1 MHRGARPIQRAFV
14 VMAAVETNGWQF
26 AYACYERFVI
36 ITLFVIKYK
45 ASISVAFN
53 QVKSSL
59 HLRFCNYHK
68 AVVVLMCLSM
78 SHQNTNR
85 ELDDNN
91 IDSTVEEYEETVDIR
106 KQQHHMEENSWY
118 LRANCLNFSKKAIC
132 ALRHQYQELK
142 KQWAL

>member
-1 MHRGARPIQRAFV
+1 
-14 VMAAVETNGWQF
+14 
-26 AYACYERFVI
+26 
-36 ITLFVIKYK
+36 
-45 ASISVAFN
+45 
-53 QVKSSL
+53 
-59 HLRFCNYHK
+59 
-68 AVVVLMCLSM
+68 MCLSM

-118 LRANCLNFSKKAIC
+118 LRANCLNFSKNAIC

-142 KQWAL
+142 K